1 MNTTEETIQQ
11 ISRYVRLKSEE
22 DKLRPFDRTA
32 VAAVIEEAVRMTGR
46 KEKLTTHLLSIQELL
61 VEADFRAQQE
71 SVNTVSARHVEQA
84 ISSRIYRSNLLEEQI
99 QEMIDRGTLLIDTEG
114 SVVGQI
120 NGLSVYMLGDY
131 AFGKPTGSPPRPPWA
146 GGGDQRRAGGRSFRK
161 HAQ

>member
-1 MNTTEETIQQ
+1 MISNSIFFIFRNAYDEDLRKIFKVRADFANAMNTTEETIQQ

-84 ISSRIYRSNLLEEQI
+84 ISSRIDRSNL
-99 QEMIDRGTLLIDTEG
+99 
-114 SVVGQI
+114 V
-120 NGLSVYMLGDY
+120 
-131 AFGKPTGSPPRPPWA
+131 
-146 GGGDQRRAGGRSFRK
+146 
-161 HAQ
+161 